1 MLSYRYEG
9 TGGMMFYNPFL
20 LPAEGGSVGA
30 IVGGIVGGMAVLV
43 VVIVV
48 LSVIIF
54 LIWKSKIK
62 CKCIDCELKD
72 K

>member
-30 IVGGIVGGMAVLV
+30 IVGGIVGGVAAVVIIALV
-43 VVIVV
+43 VLIVVIV
-48 LSVIIF
+48 
-54 LIWKSKIK
+54 IWKMKKK
-62 CKCIDCELKD
+62 C
-72 K
+72 